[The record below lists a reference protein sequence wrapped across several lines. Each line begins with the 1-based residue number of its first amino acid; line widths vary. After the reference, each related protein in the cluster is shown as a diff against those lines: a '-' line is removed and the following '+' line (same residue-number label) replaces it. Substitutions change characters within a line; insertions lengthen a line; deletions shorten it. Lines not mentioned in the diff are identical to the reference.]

1 VSADEDAVERDVWP
15 VTASRVAVAL
25 PPALTVKLELA
36 VHPLPFQKS
45 VWLVTVPSAT
55 ELVMV
60 YQNVEVPLVAS
71 TCPADPVAL
80 LESRSSPVRRSLAI
94 VEDAS
99 DAVVAVK
106 SVAVVVASVVRP
118 LLVRVEVAVILPPV
132 IVPPVNVVKKE
143 VTPWMM
149 DAMRPVVVVVALMVA
164 DPEDNEP
171 LTIADEIVVVAR
183 VEVPVTARI
192 PPTD

>member
-1 VSADEDAVERDVWP
+1 
-15 VTASRVAVAL
+15 
-25 PPALTVKLELA
+25 VKLELA

-149 DAMRPVVVVVALMVA
+149 DAMRPVVVVVLVTFKTA
-164 DPEDNEP
+164 DDR
-171 LTIADEIVVVAR
+171 LFDVRLDTVVVAR
-183 VEVPVTARI
+183 TV
-192 PPTD
+192 